1 MGQIISLASIVAG
14 ARQHIND
21 GIAHHLYVDELSDVI
36 DGFSTYYYLTNRNLV
51 DKTTD
56 GAPMDPTV
64 TVNNVVVPAMF
75 DKVNGKVTFTT
86 APSAGDLVMVTYY
99 FELMTDAEYVEYAQ
113 NLQTFFG
120 FPFTS
125 NASGQWSGIGDTSS
139 TITTLYADA
148 AKKFVAS
155 AAADQMANLT
165 GWWYRANDGD
175 KSFDKG
181 EVSQHFKEMAINL
194 KNEAEFARDGIYT
207 RQGSAEAP
215 ASGIGRMKPL
225 FNPQP
230 RR

>member
-1 MGQIISLASIVAG
+1 
-14 ARQHIND
+14 
-21 GIAHHLYVDELSDVI
+21 
-36 DGFSTYYYLTNRNLV
+36 
-51 DKTTD
+51 
-56 GAPMDPTV
+56 
-64 TVNNVVVPAMF
+64 
-75 DKVNGKVTFTT
+75 
-86 APSAGDLVMVTYY
+86 
-99 FELMTDAEYVEYAQ
+99 
-113 NLQTFFG
+113 
-120 FPFTS
+120 
-125 NASGQWSGIGDTSS
+125 
-139 TITTLYADA
+139 
-148 AKKFVAS
+148 
-155 AAADQMANLT
+155 MANLT